1 MYSVKLCIIT
11 DNSYKNTW
19 FDGKVFVCLFFCL
32 FVCLVGWLVTMCLY
46 LPFTATATSG
56 NVEFIIGGTVFLVV
70 LLAATA
76 LVLIGIVKMAL
87 LLRKLNDQIPNRS
100 VSNNFY
106 INTHIHPPRMHKTC
120 SANMLIY
127 IYDVM

>member
-1 MYSVKLCIIT
+1 M
-11 DNSYKNTW
+11 
-19 FDGKVFVCLFFCL
+19 
-32 FVCLVGWLVTMCLY
+32 Y
-46 LPFTATATSG
+46 LPFTATARG
-56 NVEFIIGGTVFLVV
+56 NVEFIIGGTIFLVV

-106 INTHIHPPRMHKTC
+106 ISTHIHAPTPPPTPNPTHTPAATHTHTHIRTHAHTRTHTQTVT
-120 SANMLIY
+120 N
-127 IYDVM
+127 